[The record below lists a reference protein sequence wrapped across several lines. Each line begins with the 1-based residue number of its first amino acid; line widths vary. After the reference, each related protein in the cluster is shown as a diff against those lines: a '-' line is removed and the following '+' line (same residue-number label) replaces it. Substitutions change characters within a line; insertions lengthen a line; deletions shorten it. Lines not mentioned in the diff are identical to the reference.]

1 MNKFFEI
8 EGVANFT
15 TRYEDSE
22 FGIEAIQID
31 LKRQVKEKK
40 LIEVLEAAVEA
51 TEKALIVVASTN
63 IFASI
68 FVTGLLQYLWALINV
83 LQMITHLTL
92 FSAML
97 PINA

>member
-1 MNKFFEI
+1 M
-8 EGVANFT
+8 
-15 TRYEDSE
+15 
-22 FGIEAIQID
+22 
-31 LKRQVKEKK
+31 
-40 LIEVLEAAVEA
+40 LEAAVEA

-63 IFASI
+63 LFASI

-83 LQMITHLTL
+83 LQMITHSTL